1 MKKILE
7 KIGKDE
13 LLEYSRLGDRFS
25 VGNYIGNSSKFHIFT
40 SINPYGKYEGYKFLK
55 NEELKKLGRKKWY
68 LELMKGNIKER
79 LSNEGKMVILRKD
92 SFFKHLFEY
101 FVKNKIRLQISY
113 DRDWNN
119 NGYLIKNSDEF
130 FWFHFCD
137 EEDKNEEEIIR
148 KYGVKIIRA
157 GKNVIKDIIVE
168 DSEIKKNKL
177 IKVYD
182 LDDVL
187 GDIIFQ
193 DNNYILIYEKDLFF
207 GDYKFTILKM
217 SDIEEIND
225 RINLIKTKDINL
237 EKIFPNIVKMKIQE
251 VLKKCFENKILVH
264 FEYEKSY
271 SEKFGIIEKFDNEK
285 ITLKEIDK
293 MMGIFV
299 SKSEILVEDVSF
311 LFVRNCKV
319 LGIGNLKKGFVLYW
333 MESFFIFI
341 VFYTIVKLL

>member
-1 MKKILE
+1 
-7 KIGKDE
+7 
-13 LLEYSRLGDRFS
+13 
-25 VGNYIGNSSKFHIFT
+25 
-40 SINPYGKYEGYKFLK
+40 
-55 NEELKKLGRKKWY
+55 
-68 LELMKGNIKER
+68 MKGNIKER
-79 LSNEGKMVILRKD
+79 LSNEGKTVILRKD
-92 SFFKHLFEY
+92 SFFEHLFKY

-137 EEDKNEEEIIR
+137 EENEDEEEIIR

-157 GKNVIKDIIVE
+157 GKNVIKDIIVK

-182 LDDVL
+182 LEDVL

-193 DNNYILIYEKDLFF
+193 DDNHILIYEKDLFF
-207 GDYKFTILKM
+207 DDYKFTILKM

-225 RINLIKTKDINL
+225 RMNLIETKDINL
-237 EKIFPNIVKMKIQE
+237 EEIFPNIVKMKIEE

-271 SEKFGIIEKFDNEK
+271 SEKFGIIERFDNEK
-285 ITLKEIDK
+285 IILKEIDK
-293 MMGIFV
+293 MTEIFV
-299 SKSEILVEDVSF
+299 AKSEIIIEDISF

-319 LGIGNLKKGFVLYW
+319 LGIEK
-333 MESFFIFI
+333 
-341 VFYTIVKLL
+341 

>member
-25 VGNYIGNSSKFHIFT
+25 VGNYIGNSNNFHIFT

-55 NEELKKLGRKKWY
+55 DEELKKLGRKKWY
-68 LELMKGNIKER
+68 LELMKENIKER
-79 LSNEGKMVILRKD
+79 LFKEGKTVILRKD
-92 SFFKHLFEY
+92 NFFEHLFEY
-101 FVKNKIRLQISY
+101 FIKNKIRLQISY

-137 EEDKNEEEIIR
+137 EENEDEEEIIR

-193 DNNYILIYEKDLFF
+193 DDNHILINEKDLFF
-207 GDYKFTILKM
+207 GDCKFTLLKM
-217 SDIEEIND
+217 SDIEEVND
-225 RINLIKTKDINL
+225 RMNLIETKDINL
-237 EKIFPNIVKMKIQE
+237 EEIFPNIVKMKIEE

-271 SEKFGIIEKFDNEK
+271 SEKFGIIERFDNEK
-285 ITLKEIDK
+285 IILKEIDK
-293 MMGIFV
+293 MTGIFV
-299 SKSEILVEDVSF
+299 AKSEIIIEDISF

-319 LGIGNLKKGFVLYW
+319 LGIEK
-333 MESFFIFI
+333 
-341 VFYTIVKLL
+341 

>member
-55 NEELKKLGRKKWY
+55 DEELKKLGRKKWY
-68 LELMKGNIKER
+68 LELMKENIKER
-79 LSNEGKMVILRKD
+79 LSNEGKTLILRKD
-92 SFFKHLFEY
+92 NFFEYLFEY

-137 EEDKNEEEIIR
+137 EEDENEEEIIR

-168 DSEIKKNKL
+168 NSEIKKNKL

-193 DNNYILIYEKDLFF
+193 DDSHILINEKDLFF

-225 RINLIKTKDINL
+225 RMNLIETKDINL
-237 EKIFPNIVKMKIQE
+237 EKIFPNIVKMKIEE

-264 FEYEKSY
+264 FEHEKSY
-271 SEKFGIIEKFDNEK
+271 SEKFGIIERFDNEK
-285 ITLKEIDK
+285 IILKEIDK
-293 MMGIFV
+293 MTGIFV
-299 SKSEILVEDVSF
+299 AKSEIIIEDISF

-319 LGIGNLKKGFVLYW
+319 LGI
-333 MESFFIFI
+333 ER
-341 VFYTIVKLL
+341 

>member
-25 VGNYIGNSSKFHIFT
+25 VGNYIGNSNKFHIFT

-55 NEELKKLGRKKWY
+55 DEELKKLGRKKWY
-68 LELMKGNIKER
+68 LELMKEKIRER
-79 LSNEGKMVILRKD
+79 TLNKGKTVILRKD
-92 SFFKHLFEY
+92 NFFEHLFEY
-101 FVKNKIRLQISY
+101 FIKNKIRLQISY

-137 EEDKNEEEIIR
+137 EEDENEEEIIR

-157 GKNVIKDIIVE
+157 GKNVIKDIIV
-168 DSEIKKNKL
+168 DDDEIKKNKL

-182 LDDVL
+182 LEDVL
-187 GDIIFQ
+187 GNIIFQ

-225 RINLIKTKDINL
+225 RMNLIETKEYKFRRNFSKYCKNENRRSF
-237 EKIFPNIVKMKIQE
+237 EKM
-251 VLKKCFENKILVH
+251 L
-264 FEYEKSY
+264 
-271 SEKFGIIEKFDNEK
+271 
-285 ITLKEIDK
+285 
-293 MMGIFV
+293 
-299 SKSEILVEDVSF
+299 
-311 LFVRNCKV
+311 
-319 LGIGNLKKGFVLYW
+319 
-333 MESFFIFI
+333 
-341 VFYTIVKLL
+341 

>member
-25 VGNYIGNSSKFHIFT
+25 VGNYIGNSNNFHIFT

-55 NEELKKLGRKKWY
+55 DEELKKLGRKKWY

-79 LSNEGKMVILRKD
+79 LSNEGKTVILRKD
-92 SFFKHLFEY
+92 SFFEHLFEY

-137 EEDKNEEEIIR
+137 EENEDEEEIIR

-193 DNNYILIYEKDLFF
+193 DDNHILINEKDLFF
-207 GDYKFTILKM
+207 GDCKFTLLKM
-217 SDIEEIND
+217 SDIEEVND
-225 RINLIKTKDINL
+225 RMNLIETKDINL
-237 EKIFPNIVKMKIQE
+237 EKIFPNIV
-251 VLKKCFENKILVH
+251 NK
-264 FEYEKSY
+264 YQKWY
-271 SEKFGIIEKFDNEK
+271 
-285 ITLKEIDK
+285 
-293 MMGIFV
+293 
-299 SKSEILVEDVSF
+299 
-311 LFVRNCKV
+311 
-319 LGIGNLKKGFVLYW
+319 NLKNKF
-333 MESFFIFI
+333 
-341 VFYTIVKLL
+341 K

>member
-13 LLEYSRLGDRFS
+13 LLEYSRLGDKFS
-25 VGNYIGNSSKFHIFT
+25 VGNYIGSSNNFHIFT

-55 NEELKKLGRKKWY
+55 EEEELKRLGRNKWY
-68 LELMKGNIKER
+68 LELMKEKIRER
-79 LSNEGKMVILRKD
+79 TLNKGKTVILRKD
-92 SFFKHLFEY
+92 NFFEHLFEY
-101 FVKNKIRLQISY
+101 FIKNKIRLQISY

-137 EEDKNEEEIIR
+137 EEDENEEEIIR

-225 RINLIKTKDINL
+225 RMNLIETKDINL
-237 EKIFPNIVKMKIQE
+237 EEIFPNIVKMKIEE

-264 FEYEKSY
+264 FEHEKSY
-271 SEKFGIIEKFDNEK
+271 SEKFGIIERFDNEK
-285 ITLKEIDK
+285 IILKEIDK
-293 MMGIFV
+293 MTGIFV
-299 SKSEILVEDVSF
+299 SKSEILIKDISF
-311 LFVRNCKV
+311 LFVRNCRV
-319 LGIGNLKKGFVLYW
+319 LR
-333 MESFFIFI
+333 I
-341 VFYTIVKLL
+341 VG

>member
-25 VGNYIGNSSKFHIFT
+25 VGNYIGNSNNFHIFT

-68 LELMKGNIKER
+68 LELMKEKIRER
-79 LSNEGKMVILRKD
+79 TLNKGKTVILRKD
-92 SFFKHLFEY
+92 NFFEHLFEY
-101 FVKNKIRLQISY
+101 FIKNKIRLQISY

-130 FWFHFCD
+130 FLFHFCD
-137 EEDKNEEEIIR
+137 EENEDEEEIIR

-193 DNNYILIYEKDLFF
+193 DDNHILINEKDLFF
-207 GDYKFTILKM
+207 GDCKFTLLKM
-217 SDIEEIND
+217 SDIEEVND
-225 RINLIKTKDINL
+225 RINLIETKDINL
-237 EKIFPNIVKMKIQE
+237 EKIFPNIVKMKIEE